1 MNQKLR
7 ILFVEDE
14 SVDNELAKRILC
26 AEGLDFDSVLVE
38 TENEFKNQL
47 HLFHPDIIV
56 SDYEMPVFKG
66 TRALELTQ
74 KHDPSLPFIILTG
87 SRNEI
92 IAVECMRLGAWDYVI
107 KDNMKRLPFALKEAL
122 YRAETMRQKAD
133 ALEALAESERK
144 YRSYIELATDGI
156 FVVDENQNFLE
167 VNPAGCK
174 ITGYS
179 EEEIMK
185 MSINDF
191 IVDKINLNGTTHFD
205 MVKSTG
211 SAAVEMRFRRK
222 NGSIGWWSINGRK
235 LSDNRFIG
243 YTKDITSGKL
253 SHLSLMESEKKYKS
267 LIDQM
272 SQGLAVHEVIED
284 ENGNVTDYRFLDVN
298 AGFELL
304 TGLKSDDIIGKTVLE
319 VIPDIEKVWIE
330 RYGDVVKTGNS
341 IVFQQHSQAL
351 HRWYEVIA
359 YRTQSRQFATIFT
372 DITERKE
379 SLDALSKSE
388 EKYRLLIENSN
399 DAIVV
404 GLTDKLV
411 FANPKAYAL
420 IGYKEELLFNDY
432 VDFIHP
438 EDRQIFVDSYMNLV
452 NNGIPLN
459 KLQVRSIDALN
470 KICWLELSGVVI
482 DWEGQIAVL
491 SFITD
496 ITERREAEES
506 LRISESKFRML
517 FENIPMGIFHYD
529 SNGIILSAND
539 PFIRI
544 IGSSSEKLIDLD
556 LKKLKDEKMVAAI
569 NQTLGGSSASYEGV
583 YEAVTSG
590 KIGYIIG
597 KFTSVINDD
606 GTILGGI
613 GIVDD
618 ISEQK
623 KAEIELRE
631 SQQRFVKSFHSSPA
645 SICIIEYENNIILEV
660 NDAWCR
666 LLGYTREMA
675 IGKNADEMI
684 IIEANDK
691 KRISDEINNNNMVQ
705 STEISLDTRANGM
718 ITVLISIE
726 FYESDRKRYMLSTMM
741 DITDRKN
748 AEEELVKLTRAVEQS
763 PVSIVITN
771 LDGNIDYVN
780 PKVSEVTGYLPAELI
795 GKNPRILSS
804 GENPASVYREMY
816 KVIKAGGI
824 WHGEFHNKTK
834 SGELIWESASISPV
848 INDEGIMTHYIA
860 VKEDITEWK
869 RMHEILEES
878 EKRYRDMFKG
888 NPLPMYIFE
897 IDSHKFVEVNA
908 ATTREYGYN
917 ESEFLAMR
925 LEDIHEKNLDSKFI
939 AGLQEDLLENTNI
952 KECVHIRKDGT
963 IVHVEISSHA
973 IVSSDGRNLR
983 LILEKN
989 ITEKLNTEKAL
1000 QHAKEL
1006 AEASDKLK
1014 TTFLNNISH
1023 EVRTPL
1029 NGIIGAASLIA
1040 DPDLKSDDHE
1050 ELVQIITTSTER
1062 LIQTITDFMDVSLL
1076 TSQNM
1081 EVFIRKVQLL
1091 KLLERIRQKFEK
1103 QLLEK
1108 NLKIELRMPDN
1119 AGLHYLESDE
1129 ELIFKS
1135 LSHLMA
1141 NAVKFNDKGKVIL
1154 GYQIKEDQ
1162 IEFFVEDNGI
1172 GISKDSQSRIFDYF
1186 SQEDSSSVRRFEG
1199 SGLGLSIVR
1208 GIAALLGGN
1217 VKLVSTKGL
1226 GSTFYFILPAGNLSQ
1241 SNAPA
1246 PAVRKDKIEQPILLI
1261 AEDDESNFFVLEVV
1275 IKKTTGAKVIRASNG
1290 LEAVDFCRE
1299 NPAISLVLMD
1309 IKMPVMDGLEATKEI
1324 KAFRPDLPIIAIT
1337 AYAMSGDEQ
1346 KALNAGCDDYLAKP
1360 VSMKALVAK
1369 LENFGLTKI
1378 SK

>member
-14 SVDNELAKRILC
+14 SVDNELAKRILYT
-26 AEGLDFDSVLVE
+26 EGLDFDSVLVE
-38 TENEFKNQL
+38 TENEFIKQL
-47 HLFHPDIIV
+47 GLFHPDIIV

-74 KHDPSLPFIILTG
+74 KHDPALPFIILTG
-87 SRNEI
+87 SRNEF

-122 YRAETMRQKAD
+122 HRAEAIRQKAD
-133 ALEALAESERK
+133 ATKALAESERK
-144 YRSYIELATDGI
+144 YRSYIELATDGVFI
-156 FVVDENQNFLE
+156 VDEMQNFLE
-167 VNPAGCK
+167 VNPAGCQM
-174 ITGYS
+174 TGYS
-179 EEEIMK
+179 EEEILK

-191 IVDKINLNGTTHFD
+191 IVDKLESNEKTHFD
-205 MVKSTG
+205 MVRTIG
-211 SAAVEMRFRRK
+211 VAVVEMRFRRK
-222 NGSIGWWSINGRK
+222 NGSIGWWLVNGRK
-235 LSDNRFIG
+235 ISENRFIG

-253 SHLSLMESEKKYKS
+253 SHLSLMESEKKYKA

-284 ENGNVTDYRFLDVN
+284 EHGKVIDYRFLDVN

-304 TGLKSDDIIGKTVLE
+304 TGLKGDEIIGKTVLE
-319 VIPDIEKVWIE
+319 VIPDVEKIWIEK
-330 RYGDVVKTGNS
+330 YGDVVKTGKS
-341 IVFQQHSQAL
+341 IVFQQHSEAL
-351 HRWYEVIA
+351 HKWYEVIA
-359 YRTQSRQFATIFT
+359 YRTQQKQFATIFT
-372 DITERKE
+372 DITERKL

-411 FANPKAYAL
+411 FANPKAHAML
-420 IGYKEELLFNDY
+420 GYKEELLFTDY
-432 VDFIHP
+432 INFIHP
-438 EDRQIFVDSYMNLV
+438 EDRLVFNAAYWNLV
-452 NNGIPLN
+452 EKGEPLN
-459 KLQVRSIDALN
+459 KLQVRFIDATN
-470 KICWLELSGVVI
+470 KINWLELSGVVI
-482 DWEGQIAVL
+482 DWEGQTAVL
-491 SFITD
+491 SFISD
-496 ITERREAEES
+496 ITERREAEDS
-506 LRISESKFRML
+506 LRVSESKYRML
-517 FENIPMGIFHYD
+517 FENVSMGIFHFD
-529 SNGIILSAND
+529 SNGIILSVND
-539 PFIRI
+539 PFIRLLD
-544 IGSSSEKLIDLD
+544 SSAEKLIGLD
-556 LKKLKDEKMVAAI
+556 LKQLKDEKMVAAI
-569 NQTLGGSSASYEGV
+569 NQTLSGSNATYEGV

-590 KIGYIIG
+590 KKGYIVG
-597 KFTSVINDD
+597 KFTSVIEDD
-606 GTILGGI
+606 GTISGGI
-613 GIVDD
+613 GIIDD
-618 ISEQK
+618 ITDQK
-623 KAEIELRE
+623 KAEIELIE

-666 LLGYTREMA
+666 LMGYTREMT

-684 IIEANDK
+684 IIDPEDK
-691 KRISDEINNNNMVQ
+691 KRVVEEIKNNNMVQ
-705 STEISLDTRANGM
+705 STEIKLDTRANGK

-726 FYESDRKRYMLSTMM
+726 FYESDGKRYMLSTMM

-763 PVSIVITN
+763 PVSIVITDLN
-771 LDGNIDYVN
+771 GDIDYVN
-780 PKVSEVTGYLPAELI
+780 PKVSEVTGYLPSELI

-804 GENPASVYREMY
+804 GENPTSVYRDMY
-816 KVIKAGGI
+816 KVIEAGGI

-834 SGELIWESASISPV
+834 SGDLIWESASISPV

-869 RMHEILEES
+869 RMREILEES

-897 IDSHKFVEVNA
+897 IGTHKFVEVNA
-908 ATTREYGYN
+908 ATTREYGYD
-917 ESEFLAMR
+917 EAEFLTMR
-925 LEDIHEKNLDSKFI
+925 LEDIHEKNIDTKLI
-939 AGLQEDLLENTNI
+939 VGLQEHLLENVSI

-963 IVHVEISSHA
+963 IVNVEISSHA
-973 IVSSDGRNLR
+973 IASSDGRQLR

-1040 DPDLKSDDHE
+1040 DPDLKADDHD

-1081 EVFIRKVQLL
+1081 EVFIRRVPLT
-1091 KLLERIRQKFEK
+1091 KLLERIKQKFEK
-1103 QLLEK
+1103 QLFEK
-1108 NLKIELRMPDN
+1108 NLKIELHMPEN
-1119 AGLHYLESDE
+1119 AVSHYLESDE

-1154 GYQIKEDQ
+1154 GYQIKENQ

-1208 GIAALLGGN
+1208 GIANLLGGSVN
-1217 VKLVSTKGL
+1217 LVSTKGL
-1226 GSTFYFILPAGNLSQ
+1226 GSTFSFILPAGSLSQ
-1241 SNAPA
+1241 SNTPA
-1246 PAVRKDKIEQPILLI
+1246 PVVRKDKIEQPILLI

-1290 LEAVDFCRE
+1290 LEAVDFCRD
-1299 NPAISLVLMD
+1299 NPAITLVLMD

-1324 KAFRPDLPIIAIT
+1324 KSFRPDLPIIAIT

-1360 VSMKALVAK
+1360 VSMKALVSK